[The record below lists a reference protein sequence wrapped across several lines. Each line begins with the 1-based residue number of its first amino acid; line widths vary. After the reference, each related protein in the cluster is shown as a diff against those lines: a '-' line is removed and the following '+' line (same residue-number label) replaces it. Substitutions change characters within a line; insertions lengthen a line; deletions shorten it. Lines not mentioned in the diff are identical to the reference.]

1 VNYGLFNKKL
11 QRRLVHPKIGLWF
24 TSNLDE
30 AKNMLESC
38 HEYLRATKMENM
50 CEFFVI
56 IDVESGDEID

>member
-1 VNYGLFNKKL
+1 VDYTLYNKKL
-11 QRRLVHPKIGLWF
+11 ERRLIHPSIGLWF
-24 TSNLDE
+24 TNNLDE

-38 HEYLRATKMENM
+38 HEYLCASKMENM